1 MVTIVIQLTMVTDTT
16 RICTVGARLMEVRV
30 AVVVGV
36 VVIRQAD
43 RQAMASATTMA
54 VATTS
59 SSRLKITTNR
69 T

>member
-1 MVTIVIQLTMVTDTT
+1 MVTIVTQLTMVTVIT

-30 AVVVGV
+30 AEVVGV
-36 VVIRQAD
+36 VIHLPD